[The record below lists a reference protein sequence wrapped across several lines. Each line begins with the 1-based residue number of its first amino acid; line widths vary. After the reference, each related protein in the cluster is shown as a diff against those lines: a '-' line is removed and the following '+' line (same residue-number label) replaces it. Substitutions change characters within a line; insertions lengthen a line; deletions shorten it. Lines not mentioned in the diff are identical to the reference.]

1 MPERK
6 PNRTEQLDRI
16 VDAFIADPQAAL
28 PGADAELVSLARTV
42 RELRGLPRQNFK
54 VQLKSELK
62 GEKPMSASAK
72 PVVAAKAS
80 VSPRLAFK
88 SAAAAIDFYKK
99 ALGAVETFRFE
110 VGGHI
115 PHAELVI
122 GVSTID
128 VTEEWPEGN
137 RFSAETLGNSPISLS
152 IEVPDVDSFAERA
165 IAAGMKV
172 VRPVTDQFYGH
183 REATLAD
190 PFGYSWTA
198 YTVKEEMSVEE
209 MHRRMRGLT
218 HGPEGG
224 QLPTKDAA
232 RKSVNPIR
240 EGFHTV
246 QPYMI
251 AADGEALLR
260 FAKEAFDAEETFR
273 AIGSAG
279 GIHGEFR
286 IGDSMVMMG
295 GGIPGKPFDVKPSPV
310 ALHVYVRDT
319 DAVYAKALAA
329 GGVSLSAPQDHE
341 YGERGAGVKDP
352 AGNLWYIATSKG
364 ESYVPKQLRSVNV
377 YMHPRRA
384 EPVISFL
391 KRAFDGEELARYASP
406 DGVVHHA
413 EVRVGDS
420 VIEMGEAHGP
430 YEPMQSTFYLYVPD
444 VDAVYRRAVAAG
456 AKSIREPADQP
467 YGDRNAGVA
476 DAFGNTWYIGSH
488 IGKPRS

>member
-6 PNRTEQLDRI
+6 LNRAEQLDRI
-16 VDAFIADPQAAL
+16 VDALIGDPRVAL
-28 PGADAELVSLARTV
+28 PEADAELSSLARMA
-42 RELRGLPRQNFK
+42 RELRGLPRESFK
-54 VQLKSELK
+54 LQLKSELR
-62 GEKPMSASAK
+62 GENLMSTSAK
-72 PVVAAKAS
+72 PAPAAHVS

-88 SAAAAIDFYKK
+88 DAAAALDFYKK
-99 ALGAVETFRFE
+99 ALGAIETFRFE

-115 PHAELVI
+115 AHAEMTI
-122 GVSTID
+122 GESAID
-128 VTEEWPEGN
+128 LAEEWPEGN

-165 IAAGMKV
+165 VAAGMKV
-172 VRPVTDQFYGH
+172 VRPPTDQFYGH
-183 REATLAD
+183 RDATLAD
-190 PFGYSWTA
+190 PFGYLWAA
-198 YTVKEEMSVEE
+198 YTVKEKMSVEE
-209 MHRRMRGLT
+209 MHRRLEKLT

-224 QLPTKDAA
+224 QLPAQDA

-273 AIGSAG
+273 AIGGAG
-279 GIHGEFR
+279 GIHGEVR
-286 IGDSMVMMG
+286 IGDSMLMIG
-295 GGIPGKPFDVKPSPV
+295 GGIPGRPINAKSNAV
-310 ALHVYVRDT
+310 ALHVYVEDT

-352 AGNLWYIATSKG
+352 AGNLWYIATAKG
-364 ESYVPKQLRSVNV
+364 ESYVPKGLRNVNV

-391 KRAFDGEELARYASP
+391 TRAFGGEEIARHASP

-413 EVRVGDS
+413 EIRVGDS

-430 YEPMQSTFYLYVPD
+430 YEPMQSMFYLYVPD

-456 AKSIREPADQP
+456 AKSTQEPADQP
-467 YGDRNAGVA
+467 YGDRNASVV
-476 DAFGNTWYIGSH
+476 DVFGNTWNIASH
-488 IGKPRS
+488 IGHPQKS